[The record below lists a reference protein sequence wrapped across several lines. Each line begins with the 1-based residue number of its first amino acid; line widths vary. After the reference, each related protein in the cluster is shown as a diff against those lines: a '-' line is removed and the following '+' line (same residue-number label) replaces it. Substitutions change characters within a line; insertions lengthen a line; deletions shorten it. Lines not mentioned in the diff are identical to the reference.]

1 MPFYFGH
8 GTKILLVTEIGNIFD
23 LSATIAYIAPRVRP
37 CRIAAAPRA
46 KRIGRSDR
54 GVQPIGTRVRRLGWD
69 APSGRTLV
77 VCATNAALGK
87 GPTEGAILS
96 APACPDARMLAA
108 ESRTRRLCPSDER
121 NKLSLRSC
129 ARCRKSLVAVRAPG
143 AQRGCSQHNEV
154 DRRDNNDD
162 IALPL
167 LPRQRHHRGQPRAIA
182 AAQSRRQVR

>member
-8 GTKILLVTEIGNIFD
+8 GTKILLVTEVGNIFD
-23 LSATIAYIAPRVRP
+23 LSATIAYIAPGVRP

-77 VCATNAALGK
+77 VCARNAALGK

-96 APACPDARMLAA
+96 APACPGARMLAA

-121 NKLSLRSC
+121 NKLSLRSI
-129 ARCRKSLVAVRAPG
+129 AQGAEKAWWRSAHRGSKGVA
-143 AQRGCSQHNEV
+143 HNIMRSTAV
-154 DRRDNNDD
+154 T
-162 IALPL
+162 ITTTSHFHCF
-167 LPRQRHHRGQPRAIA
+167 RQRHHRGQPRAIA
-182 AAQSRRQVR
+182 AAQSRRQAR